1 MRYNN
6 GDENDSSLTWN
17 RVDAWLRQT
26 IERYQIIKLNGKSQ
40 PLFLDLIIKITIS
53 RSYANI
59 HNNKLLTAE
68 KLLECASIMIGYIER
83 GRLSIIEE
91 DREEAPVIPIQILK
105 QKYLMHSGYLYLAL
119 NRERMAAK
127 LFTDCLRSGEI
138 YDPRIRREC
147 VI

>member
-1 MRYNN
+1 
-6 GDENDSSLTWN
+6 
-17 RVDAWLRQT
+17 
-26 IERYQIIKLNGKSQ
+26 
-40 PLFLDLIIKITIS
+40 
-53 RSYANI
+53 
-59 HNNKLLTAE
+59 
-68 KLLECASIMIGYIER
+68 MIGYIER
-83 GRLSIIEE
+83 GRLQIIEE
-91 DREEAPVIPIQILK
+91 EREEAPVIPIQILK